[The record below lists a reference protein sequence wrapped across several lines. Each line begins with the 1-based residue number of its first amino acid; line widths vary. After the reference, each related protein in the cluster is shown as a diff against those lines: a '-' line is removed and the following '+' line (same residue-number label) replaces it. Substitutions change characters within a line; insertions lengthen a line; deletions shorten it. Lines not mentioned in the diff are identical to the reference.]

1 MKRPYMVMMSSVQGF
16 ILVMTLI
23 FIGIATSTTVI
34 VQLVDGGVHDDQS
47 TLTLAVA
54 PDGSFT
60 FIGVGDAIAFA
71 LNNSDG
77 RTIIQIRAAISGQG
91 FIAQDI
97 CFKNTAGASKGQAV
111 ALRVDVGFV
120 AFYRC
125 AIDEYQYTLYARRGQ
140 QSYRECNI
148 LCTVDF
154 IFGDA
159 SAVFQNCMIY
169 AKLPMQGQDNAITA
183 QVRESES
190 EATCFSMQNCSI
202 LQWHVLAAS
211 NGSVKTYLG
220 RSWSNYSTTVYIRS
234 YMNRI
239 VDPSGWRKWSNRDS
253 PTLYK
258 VHYAEYANYGS
269 GNGTQQQG

>member
-1 MKRPYMVMMSSVQGF
+1 MVMMSSVQDF
-16 ILVMTLI
+16 KLVMTLI

-34 VQLVDGGVHDDQS
+34 VQLADGGVHDDQS

-54 PDGSFT
+54 PDGSCT

-97 CFKNTAGASKGQAV
+97 CFKNTSGASKGQAVALRVDVGFVAFYRCAIESKGQAV

-125 AIDEYQYTLYARRGQ
+125 AIDEYQYTLYARHAQ

-183 QVRESES
+183 QGRESES
-190 EATCFSMQNCSI
+190 EATCFSMQNYSI
-202 LQWHVLAAS
+202 L
-211 NGSVKTYLG
+211 
-220 RSWSNYSTTVYIRS
+220 
-234 YMNRI
+234 
-239 VDPSGWRKWSNRDS
+239 
-253 PTLYK
+253 
-258 VHYAEYANYGS
+258 
-269 GNGTQQQG
+269 

>member
-1 MKRPYMVMMSSVQGF
+1 MPSQPKAEKVKSRLHAFRCKTVPSCSGTSFVP
-16 ILVMTLI
+16 
-23 FIGIATSTTVI
+23 AT
-34 VQLVDGGVHDDQS
+34 
-47 TLTLAVA
+47 
-54 PDGSFT
+54 
-60 FIGVGDAIAFA
+60 
-71 LNNSDG
+71 
-77 RTIIQIRAAISGQG
+77 AISGQG

-125 AIDEYQYTLYARRGQ
+125 ANDEYQFTLYARRGQ

-183 QVRESES
+183 QGRESEIK
-190 EATCFSMQNCSI
+190 ATCFSM
-202 LQWHVLAAS
+202 
-211 NGSVKTYLG
+211 
-220 RSWSNYSTTVYIRS
+220 
-234 YMNRI
+234 
-239 VDPSGWRKWSNRDS
+239 
-253 PTLYK
+253 
-258 VHYAEYANYGS
+258 
-269 GNGTQQQG
+269 

>member
-1 MKRPYMVMMSSVQGF
+1 MVMMSSVQGF

-23 FIGIATSTTVI
+23 FIVNATSTTVI
-34 VQLVDGGVHDDQS
+34 VQLADGGVHDDQS
-47 TLTLAVA
+47 TLTLVVA
-54 PDGSFT
+54 PDGSCT
-60 FIGVGDAIAFA
+60 FIRVGDAIAFA

-77 RTIIQIRAAISGQG
+77 RTIIQIRAGIYDDYIEVPNYKTNITLYGEESSVTIIRGNRNVNDAISGQG

-97 CFKNTAGASKGQAV
+97 CFKNTSGASKGQAV

-125 AIDEYQYTLYARRGQ
+125 AIDEYQYTLFARRGQ

-159 SAVFQNCMIY
+159 YAFFQNCMIC

-183 QVRESES
+183 QGRESES

-202 LQWHVLAAS
+202 L
-211 NGSVKTYLG
+211 
-220 RSWSNYSTTVYIRS
+220 
-234 YMNRI
+234 
-239 VDPSGWRKWSNRDS
+239 
-253 PTLYK
+253 
-258 VHYAEYANYGS
+258 
-269 GNGTQQQG
+269 